1 MLNSRIKLRHL
12 QAFLEVAKRRSF
24 ARAADSLA
32 ITQPGVSKVIRELE
46 DILDTS
52 LFERSPKGVA
62 LTQAG
67 LTLLR
72 YAGPALRALEE
83 GFGAVEEAHQREHWL
98 RVGVLSTVESQL
110 LPQVLCRWHADD
122 ATFSD
127 VSINVVT
134 GSSAFLLSR
143 LHRGELDVVVGR
155 MTEAREIKDLAFE
168 HLYYE
173 RLLLVAR
180 GKHPLARAT
189 TLSPRDLVHYPW
201 ILPPLQTTLRQQVD
215 SFYVRHSLSLPSQLL
230 ETLSLSISRGYMLRS
245 NAVWVAPEDAVK
257 EALASGE
264 AVELALSLELHGG
277 SVGLCRNASLQSSL
291 ALDAFC
297 ETVRE
302 TGEELKRP

>member
-1 MLNSRIKLRHL
+1 MLLRHRGSFTMLNSRIKLRHL

-83 GFGAVEEAHQREHWL
+83 GVGAVEEAHQREHWL

-122 ATFSD
+122 VTFSE

-201 ILPPLQTTLRQQVD
+201 ILPPLQTT
-215 SFYVRHSLSLPSQLL
+215 
-230 ETLSLSISRGYMLRS
+230 
-245 NAVWVAPEDAVK
+245 WVAPEDAVK

-291 ALDAFC
+291 VLDAFC
-297 ETVRE
+297 ETIRQA
-302 TGEELKRP
+302 GEELKSYNP